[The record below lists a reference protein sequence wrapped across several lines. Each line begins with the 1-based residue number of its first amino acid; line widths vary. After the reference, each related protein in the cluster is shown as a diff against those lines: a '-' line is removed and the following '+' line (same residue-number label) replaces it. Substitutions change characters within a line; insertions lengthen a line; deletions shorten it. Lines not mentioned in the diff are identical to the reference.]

1 MTRRGSPRRIARL
14 FGWPFALYAALCAL
28 SGCAAIS
35 GDKDVAA
42 AIAQDLPGL
51 PDQWA
56 VDGAMPGTVRI
67 GWIEAVGDRVLTSL
81 VLEAQANNPDIRAAS
96 ANLDAARALVQQARA
111 PLFPQVNAN
120 FNVDRTDT
128 PNPFALNDT
137 IYTAAGQ
144 AAWELDLWG
153 RVRSGR
159 NAAYASAQ
167 AVEADL
173 RFAQY
178 ALAAGVAS
186 AYFASIE
193 AAEQVGVAKRTVDAL
208 AEIDRIVR
216 VRYREGF
223 ASRQDTATTASDFQS
238 ARDNL
243 AQAQNAARNARR
255 ALEVLLGRYPAQ
267 QVALSDALPEAPPPP
282 PAGLPAQL
290 LERRPDVIAAE
301 RRVAAAFAN
310 LDQTRAAQ
318 LPQVMLTAAG
328 GATSSDLGDILNGG
342 NLLWSIIGD
351 VLQPVFDAGLRGA
364 REDEADAN
372 RRAAIAQYSS
382 TALAALRDVEDNL
395 DAVQVL
401 ADRELILETAA
412 EEAGTAYALAQLQY
426 QEGEIDLIDV
436 LNFQQRLFS
445 AERNLVAVRR
455 QRIDQ
460 WVGLNLALGGS
471 WGSPTANGDPG
482 EIDQ

>member
-1 MTRRGSPRRIARL
+1 MIKR
-14 FGWPFALYAALCAL
+14 ALLIGVASLAL
-28 SGCAAIS
+28 SGCMTLS
-35 GDKDVAA
+35 TDDDVARA
-42 AIAQDLPGL
+42 AAESLPSL
-51 PDQWA
+51 PDNWV
-56 VDGAMPGTVRI
+56 VDGADPGDVRI
-67 GWIEAVGDRVLTSL
+67 GWIEAVGDPILTEL
-81 VLEAQANNPDIRAAS
+81 VMEAQANNPDILAAA
-96 ANLDAARALVQQARA
+96 ANLDAARALVVQGRA
-111 PLFPQVNAN
+111 PLFPQINAN

-128 PNPFALNDT
+128 PNPFALNT
-137 IYTAAGQ
+137 TLFTATAQ

-193 AAEQVGVAKRTVDAL
+193 AREQVDVAQRTVDAL

-223 ASRQDTATTASDFQS
+223 ASRQDTATTGADLEG
-238 ARDNL
+238 ARDAL
-243 AQAQNAARNARR
+243 AQAQNGARNAKR
-255 ALEVLLGRYPAQ
+255 ALEVLLGRYPAEK
-267 QVALSDALPEAPPPP
+267 VEFAETLPEAPPPP
-282 PAGLPAQL
+282 PAGLPADL

-301 RRVAAAFAN
+301 RRVASAFAN
-310 LDQTRAAQ
+310 LDQTKAAQ
-318 LPQVMLTAAG
+318 LPQVVLTAAG
-328 GATSSDLGDILNGG
+328 GSTSTDLGDILDTG

-351 VLQPVFDAGLRGA
+351 VLQPIFDAGLRGA
-364 REDEADAN
+364 QEDEADAN
-372 RRAAIAQYSS
+372 RRAAISLYAS
-382 TALAALRDVEDNL
+382 TALAALQDVEDNL
-395 DAVQVL
+395 DAVKVF
-401 ADRELILETAA
+401 AERETILETAA

-426 QEGEIDLIDV
+426 EEGEIDLIDV

-445 AERNLVAVRR
+445 AERNLVTVRR

-471 WGSPTANGDPG
+471 WSAVP
-482 EIDQ
+482 

>member
-1 MTRRGSPRRIARL
+1 MIKRVLLIGVASL
-14 FGWPFALYAALCAL
+14 AL
-28 SGCAAIS
+28 SGCMTLS
-35 GDKDVAA
+35 TDDDVARA
-42 AIAQDLPGL
+42 AAESLPSL
-51 PDQWA
+51 PDNWV
-56 VDGAMPGTVRI
+56 VDGADPGDVRI
-67 GWIEAVGDRVLTSL
+67 GWIEAVGDPVLTEL
-81 VLEAQANNPDIRAAS
+81 VMEAQANNPDILAAA
-96 ANLDAARALVQQARA
+96 ANLDAARALVVQARA
-111 PLFPQVNAN
+111 PLFPQINAN

-128 PNPFALNDT
+128 PNPFALNT
-137 IYTAAGQ
+137 TLFTATAQ

-193 AAEQVGVAKRTVDAL
+193 AREQVSVAQRTVDAL

-223 ASRQDTATTASDFQS
+223 ASRQDTATTGADLEG
-238 ARDNL
+238 ARDAL
-243 AQAQNAARNARR
+243 EQAQNGARNAKR
-255 ALEVLLGRYPAQ
+255 ALEVLLGRYPAEK
-267 QVALSDALPEAPPPP
+267 VEFAETLPEAPPPP
-282 PAGLPAQL
+282 PAGLPADL

-301 RRVAAAFAN
+301 RRVASAFAN
-310 LDQTRAAQ
+310 LDQTKAAQ
-318 LPQVMLTAAG
+318 LPQVVLTAAG
-328 GATSSDLGDILNGG
+328 GSTSTDLGDILDTG

-351 VLQPVFDAGLRGA
+351 VLQPIFDAGLRGA
-364 REDEADAN
+364 QEDEADAN
-372 RRAAIAQYSS
+372 RRAAISLYAS
-382 TALAALRDVEDNL
+382 TALAALQDVEDNL
-395 DAVQVL
+395 DAVKVF
-401 ADRELILETAA
+401 AERETILETAA

-426 QEGEIDLIDV
+426 EEGEIDLIDV

-445 AERNLVAVRR
+445 AERNLVTVRR

-471 WGSPTANGDPG
+471 WSAVP
-482 EIDQ
+482 

>member
-1 MTRRGSPRRIARL
+1 MIKR
-14 FGWPFALYAALCAL
+14 ALLIGTASLAL
-28 SGCAAIS
+28 SGCMTLS
-35 GDKDVAA
+35 TDDDVARA
-42 AIAQDLPGL
+42 AAESLPSL
-51 PDQWA
+51 PQNWV
-56 VDGAMPGTVRI
+56 VDGADPGDVRI
-67 GWIEAVGDRVLTSL
+67 GWIEAVGDPVLTEL
-81 VLEAQANNPDIRAAS
+81 VLEAQANNPDILAAA
-96 ANLDAARALVQQARA
+96 ANLDAARALVVQARA
-111 PLFPQVNAN
+111 PLFPQINAN

-137 IYTAAGQ
+137 VYTATAQ

-193 AAEQVGVAKRTVDAL
+193 ARQQVGVAQRTVDAL

-223 ASRQDTATTASDFQS
+223 ASRQDTATTGADLEG
-238 ARDNL
+238 ARDSL
-243 AQAQNAARNARR
+243 AQAEIGARNAKR
-255 ALEVLLGRYPAQ
+255 ALEVLLGRYPAEK
-267 QVALSDALPEAPPPP
+267 VGLADTLPQAPPPP

-301 RRVAAAFAN
+301 RRVASAFAN
-310 LDQTRAAQ
+310 LDQTKAAQ
-318 LPQVMLTAAG
+318 LPQVVLTAVG
-328 GATSSDLGDILNGG
+328 GSTSTDLGDILDSG

-351 VLQPVFDAGLRGA
+351 VLQPIFDAGLRGA
-364 REDEADAN
+364 QEDEADAN
-372 RRAAIAQYSS
+372 RRAAISLYAS
-382 TALAALRDVEDNL
+382 TALAALQDVEDNL
-395 DAVQVL
+395 DAVKVF
-401 ADRELILETAA
+401 AEREVILETAA

-426 QEGEIDLIDV
+426 TEGEIDLIDV

-445 AERNLVAVRR
+445 AERNLVTVRR

-460 WVGLNLALGGS
+460 WVGLNLALGGTWS
-471 WGSPTANGDPG
+471 ATPDDET
-482 EIDQ
+482 